1 LSGDFD
7 ARELDNP
14 RTLLLHGGDV
24 IFSDLRHSNVSTTL
38 GYYVKTASPEVLA
51 GMNKLEDAAQM
62 VEKSAVP
69 AARDNYRTAA
79 PSSDARP
86 ELVN

>member
-1 LSGDFD
+1 
-7 ARELDNP
+7 
-14 RTLLLHGGDV
+14 
-24 IFSDLRHSNVSTTL
+24 
-38 GYYVKTASPEVLA
+38 VKTASPEVLA

-69 AARDNYRTAA
+69 AARDSYGTVT